1 VLQAN
6 DSDEINEA
14 AGVTKRV
21 VDLRHRKAE
30 SAHLRGLVNDPDMAA
45 VRLESKRRAI
55 TRGMWT
61 FLTLGLGFT
70 TTSVQ
75 AFLAGTRAKTDPL
88 WWGAWLAEP
97 MLAGLLITLLMF
109 EAEILSRGL
118 EVTEPWVRYLKR
130 ILLTSTLVMSLWPT
144 ITPLWT
150 PGAHFDGGN
159 FAIHL
164 IVPVVVYGVAEVM
177 PVIQHKFNEAIAR
190 AYHDAARATT
200 APAPPAPPTPAPAVE
215 AHALRTAPSTTAAP
229 ATGTRVRLPEPILN
243 QVKAKAAELASE
255 GRELT
260 ADDVRQVIKVAPE
273 MAAQIAAEVQQR
285 NGYALT

>member
-1 VLQAN
+1 MQDN

-21 VDLRHRKAE
+21 VDLRRRKAE
-30 SAHLRGLVNDPDMAA
+30 SAHLRGLVDDPDMVA
-45 VRLESKRRAI
+45 VRLESRRRAI
-55 TRGMWT
+55 TRGMWF
-61 FLTLGLGFT
+61 FLALGLGFT

-75 AFLAGTRAKTDPL
+75 AFLAGARSKTDPL

-118 EVTEPWVRYLKR
+118 DVAEPWVRYLKR
-130 ILLTSTLVMSLWPT
+130 ILMASTLVMSVWPT

-150 PGAHFDGGN
+150 SGGHFDGGT
-159 FAIHL
+159 FTIHL

-177 PVIQHKFNEAIAR
+177 PVIQHKFNEAIAG
-190 AYHDAARATT
+190 AYRDAARATSASA
-200 APAPPAPPTPAPAVE
+200 APAPLASAPVVEEPAP
-215 AHALRTAPSTTAAP
+215 RTVPSTTEAL
-229 ATGTRVRLPEPILN
+229 ATGTRMRLPEPILN
-243 QVKAKAAELASE
+243 QVKAKAAELANE

-285 NGYALT
+285 NGHAFT